1 MCVAVRVMCDAVR
14 VMSTKMPSYGID
26 WCEYMT
32 DERRNQRRVSTS
44 IEVVWE
50 GNSGRYES
58 RTSDLSAGGCFVD
71 TVGTVTMGEDIKF
84 TLLLPAGES
93 IEIVGEVVYSYPPVG
108 FGVQFTNVS
117 EADRQKIR
125 RIIEAA
131 VFQEDQN

>member
-1 MCVAVRVMCDAVR
+1 
-14 VMSTKMPSYGID
+14 
-26 WCEYMT
+26 MT

-50 GNSGRYES
+50 GHSGRYES

-71 TVGTVTMGEDIKF
+71 TVGLVSLGENIKF

-93 IEIVGEVVYSYPPVG
+93 IAIVGNVVYSYPPVG

-117 EADRQKIR
+117 EADREKID

-131 VFQEDQN
+131 ASQEDQN

>member
-1 MCVAVRVMCDAVR
+1 
-14 VMSTKMPSYGID
+14 
-26 WCEYMT
+26 MT

-71 TVGTVTMGEDIKF
+71 TVGLVSMGENIKF
-84 TLLLPAGES
+84 SLLLPAGDS
-93 IEIVGEVVYSYPPVG
+93 IEIAGEVVYPCPPMG

-117 EADRQKIR
+117 EADRQKID
-125 RIIEAA
+125 RIIKAA
-131 VFQEDQN
+131 AYEEDQN